1 MKIQQKLLPI
11 TGECGAPYAQSLEK
25 IKEQGFGNDLL
36 LLYKSD
42 MIDYMALQGK
52 RFSPFDMPTVT
63 VRNNKSQILLF
74 LK

>member
-1 MKIQQKLLPI
+1 MKIQQK
-11 TGECGAPYAQSLEK
+11 TAANYGECNAPYAQNPEK
-25 IKEQGFGNDLL
+25 KEQGFENDLL

-63 VRNNKSQILLF
+63 VRNNKSRILLF